1 MHIELSG
8 IPLLDWDPP
17 PLTSKLSAQHVMTT
31 PVAVFREK
39 ETVGRILDILKNTK
53 HHGFPVTEGYDLDT
67 QNPENFGV
75 LKGLIL
81 RHQLLT
87 LLKKKTYL
95 NDNVNLTPQ
104 DFRESYPRYIDVSNI
119 HVKDSEREFELD
131 LRPYM
136 NLSPY
141 SVTENSNLPRIFR
154 LFRGLGLRHL
164 TIVDQTNRVVGIVT
178 RIDIARFKTHIGFKQ
193 SVVKVRNITSN

>member
-1 MHIELSG
+1 MHIDLSG
-8 IPLLDWDPP
+8 IPLLEWEPP
-17 PLTSKLSAQHVMTT
+17 QLTQKLSAQHVMTT
-31 PVAVFREK
+31 PVVVLNEREK
-39 ETVGRILDILKNTK
+39 VGHVLDILIKTK
-53 HHGFPVTEGYDLDT
+53 HNGFPVTEGFDPNT
-67 QNPENFGV
+67 QDPGNFGY

-95 NDNVNLTPQ
+95 NHETVLTPQ
-104 DFRESYPRYIDVSNI
+104 DFRESYPRYIDVYGI
-119 HVKDSEREFELD
+119 KIEDTERENVLD

-164 TIVDQTNRVVGIVT
+164 TIVDQNNRVVGIVT
-178 RIDIARFKTHIGFKQ
+178 RIDIAKFKTHVGLKRSIVTMR
-193 SVVKVRNITSN
+193 SVALN

>member
-1 MHIELSG
+1 MHIQLSG
-8 IPLLDWDPP
+8 VPLLDWDPP
-17 PLTSKLSAQHVMTT
+17 QLTQKLSAQHIMTH
-31 PVAVFREK
+31 PVVVLREK
-39 ETVGRILDILKNTK
+39 ETAGRVLDILTKTK
-53 HHGFPVTEGYDLDT
+53 HHGFPVTKGYDPDAP
-67 QNPENFGV
+67 NPEDFGL

-95 NDNVNLTPQ
+95 DHSVVLTPQ
-104 DFRESYPRYIDVSNI
+104 DFRESYPRYIDVSDI
-119 HVKDSEREFELD
+119 QISDEEREFELD

-164 TIVDQTNRVVGIVT
+164 TIVNENNRVVGIVT
-178 RIDIARFKTHIGFKQ
+178 RIDIAKFKTHVGLKRSIVKEL
-193 SVVKVRNITSN
+193 SVILN